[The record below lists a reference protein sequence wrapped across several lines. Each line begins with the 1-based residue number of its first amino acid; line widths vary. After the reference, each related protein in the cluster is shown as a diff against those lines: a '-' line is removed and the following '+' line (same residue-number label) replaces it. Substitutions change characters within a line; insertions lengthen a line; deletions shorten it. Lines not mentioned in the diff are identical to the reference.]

1 MDFVR
6 IAVTILVIFAII
18 ALLSKVFKN
27 QNQLSQL
34 NDGNVEV
41 VLPSKELV
49 SSTSSN
55 YTYSIWFY
63 VQDWNYKYGQTKTL
77 LQRIDNKGK
86 PCPKISLGSH
96 QNDLIVSVGT
106 YPNTDVAGA
115 STATQT
121 FNCTVKNVPIQS
133 WVNALVSVN
142 NRTLDVYLDGKLVKT
157 CVMPGVAKIARN
169 APVIITPNGGFSGFT
184 SNIEFWAKASNPQDA
199 WNIYRK
205 GNGGS
210 MNLFNKYKVK
220 LSILEN
226 NKVRASYQT
235 PP

>member
-96 QNDLIVSVGT
+96 QNDLIVSVET

-157 CVMPGVAKIARN
+157 CVMPGVAK
-169 APVIITPNGGFSGFT
+169 
-184 SNIEFWAKASNPQDA
+184 
-199 WNIYRK
+199 
-205 GNGGS
+205 
-210 MNLFNKYKVK
+210 
-220 LSILEN
+220 
-226 NKVRASYQT
+226 
-235 PP
+235 